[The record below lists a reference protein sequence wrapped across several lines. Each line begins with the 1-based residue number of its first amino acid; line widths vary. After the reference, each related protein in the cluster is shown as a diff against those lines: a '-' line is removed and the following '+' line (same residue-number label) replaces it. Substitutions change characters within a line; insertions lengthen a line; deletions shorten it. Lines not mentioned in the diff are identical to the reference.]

1 MKEGTIILAS
11 LSQVDGL
18 IKNRPVLLL
27 KKLQVYN
34 DFIVCGISSKLHQ
47 EIVGFDEIIQPTV
60 QNRLKEVSLIR
71 LGFLSVISQEQIKG
85 SLGNISQ
92 SLHRELLERLA
103 DYLMD

>member
-11 LSQVDGL
+11 LPQADGL

-27 KKLQVYN
+27 KKLQAYN
-34 DFIVCGISSKLHQ
+34 DFIACGISSKLHQ

-60 QNRLKEVSLIR
+60 QNRLKEISLIR

-85 SLGNISQ
+85 SLGNIAQ
-92 SLHRELLERLA
+92 SLYRELLERLA